1 MTKMIQIRQ
10 ITLHIFV
17 SLVCI
22 FLLSCNFS
30 TEEPST
36 QEPIFTDVSE
46 MDSIGL
52 PSFYQNIKIDS
63 LNNLAL
69 EFWRSGDYQKSLNLV
84 NLAYS
89 KAEKENNDA
98 ELAKILNTLGLVQ
111 WRLGNNEDALASYTE
126 SGNIAERLNM
136 YRLLGLTHTNR
147 ALILK
152 EQGNFESA
160 FQHNNRAIELFK
172 PQKEFRDLA
181 IALNNQGQIF
191 KNKKVNDSAK
201 SYYLRALRNYE
212 KVDYK
217 DGEAATYYNLSDIYL
232 REGEKI
238 LSLAAIQKSLD
249 LSISINRKLRIS
261 EGYQK
266 LSEVYETFQ
275 ETDSALKYYKL
286 YAKENNAILMANQSK
301 TLAEYQARMGS
312 EVKTLQIENLKKQQ
326 RLIKNRNWFIAIAI
340 LAILLS
346 GGFFVYRYFQ
356 KIRFKK
362 KSLELQLHNSNKI
375 LTIKEQELKTYIL
388 DLSKKNSI
396 IDTLQK
402 EIGENINHSKKDAEV
417 ANLLEQKILTDEDWT
432 VFKSKFNNIYPNFFG
447 KIQHYK
453 ISLTEG
459 EIRYLVLLH
468 LDLTSKEMSKILGIS
483 PQSVRVSKM
492 RLKKKLNKEGYK
504 TVEEFLKALMK

>member
-1 MTKMIQIRQ
+1 MIMIKQIA
-10 ITLHIFV
+10 IYLFV
-17 SLVCI
+17 TCICI
-22 FLLSCNFS
+22 FLLGCNFS
-30 TEEPST
+30 REKASG
-36 QEPIFTDVSE
+36 QEPVFKATSELDSVSL
-46 MDSIGL
+46 S
-52 PSFYQNIKIDS
+52 SFYQNIKTDS
-63 LNNLAL
+63 LNDLAL
-69 EFWRSGDYQKSLNLV
+69 EFWRSGEYQKSLKLV

-89 KAEKENNDA
+89 KAEKENNYE

-111 WRLGNNEDALASYTE
+111 WRLGNNEDALSSYTE
-126 SGNIAERLNM
+126 SGNIAERLDM

-152 EQGNFESA
+152 EEGNFEAA
-160 FQHNNRAIELFK
+160 FHHNNRAIEMFK
-172 PQKEFRDLA
+172 SQKEFRDLA

-201 SYYLRALRNYE
+201 SYYLKALRNYE

-238 LSLAAIQKSLD
+238 LALAAIEKSLD
-249 LSISINRKLRIS
+249 LSLLINRRLRIS
-261 EGYQK
+261 EGYKK
-266 LSEVYETFQ
+266 LSEIYETFQ
-275 ETDSALKYYKL
+275 ETDFALKYYKL
-286 YAKENNAILMANQSK
+286 YTEENNAILIANQSK
-301 TLAEYQARMGS
+301 TLAEYQAKMGS
-312 EVKTLQIENLKKQQ
+312 EVKSLQIENLKKQQ

-356 KIRFKK
+356 KIRFNK
-362 KSLELQLHNSNKI
+362 KSLELQLHNSKKI
-375 LTIKEQELKTYIL
+375 LTVKEQELKTYIL
-388 DLSKKNSI
+388 DLSKKNAI

-402 EIGENINHSKKDAEV
+402 EIGESIQLNKTDEEV
-417 ANLLEQKILTDEDWT
+417 ANLLEQKILTEEDWT
-432 VFKSKFNNIYPNFFG
+432 VFKSKFNNIYPSFFG
-447 KIQHYK
+447 KIQHFK

-504 TVEEFLKALMK
+504 TVEDFLKVLMK